1 MKLNNKRKGIKFGGL
16 LVLAVIIM
24 MGAISV
30 YAENTSNEITSN
42 VVRLHVLANSN
53 SDADQALKLKVRD
66 KVVEY
71 LNIELTGSKSADESL
86 TKISERL
93 KKIETLSNETL
104 ANEGSKFKAVAVIGN
119 FDFPVKS
126 YGNITLPSGNYRALR
141 IIIGEGVGANWW
153 CVLFPPLCFV
163 DASTAKVSEPG
174 LEELK
179 GSVSAET
186 FKVISE
192 GQDGALDIKVKF
204 KIVDIFEQAK
214 SKIQKQLGNLF
225 K

>member
-16 LVLAVIIM
+16 LIIAVIIM
-24 MGAISV
+24 TGVISV
-30 YAENTSNEITSN
+30 YAESTSNEITSN

-66 KVVEY
+66 KITEY
-71 LNIELTGSKSADESL
+71 LNVELAASKSANES
-86 TKISERL
+86 INQINERL
-93 KKIETLSNETL
+93 HQIETLSNETL
-104 ANEGSKFKAVAVIGN
+104 ANEGSEYKTVALIGN
-119 FDFPVKS
+119 FDFPAKS
-126 YGNITLPSGNYRALR
+126 YGNIALPSGNYSALR
-141 IIIGEGVGANWW
+141 IIIGDGAGENWW

-163 DASTAKVSEPG
+163 DASTANVTEKG
-174 LEELK
+174 LKELE

-192 GQDGALDIKVKF
+192 GQDGNLEIKVKF

-214 SKIQKQLGNLF
+214 LKIQEGLGNLF